1 MERYGKVWKGMKSS
15 RETVSARS
23 RSCRVFP
30 ATRLCNQTLL
40 KSAYLGSTRCFGLE
54 FGAQALHSST
64 DSTATSVSQLRH
76 KPPIYATTSSIAGT
90 GLSAESQNAFEST
103 MQLKHAETRPSPKF
117 APHQILA
124 ECFRWHQSSQPLRGG
139 AVKYSC
145 TMTYRGMGEIL
156 QLRSDASA
164 DDTCAAS
171 EGSGDALP
179 KPQQVIAR
187 CSLLAL
193 GTKYSFLDSK
203 PSFSLNSP

>member
-1 MERYGKVWKGMKSS
+1 MAELELDSFSHLLCGVSLRVELIKWEKVWKGMKSS

-54 FGAQALHSST
+54 FGAQALHS
-64 DSTATSVSQLRH
+64 TATSVSQLRH
-76 KPPIYATTSSIAGT
+76 KPPIYATTSSITGT

-103 MQLKHAETRPSPKF
+103 MQLKLKHAETRPSPKF

-124 ECFRWHQSSQPLRGG
+124 ECFRWHQSSQTLRGG

-145 TMTYRGMGEIL
+145 TMTYRDMGEIL

-171 EGSGDALP
+171 VMPFQNRNRLLLA
-179 KPQQVIAR
+179 AR
-187 CSLLAL
+187 CSH
-193 GTKYSFLDSK
+193 
-203 PSFSLNSP
+203 